1 MALRRYRRS
10 GPVRRRRKTGFR
22 RRRMY
27 RRVRK
32 FRPKC
37 APGDMFCKLSKIASI
52 SVDNQ
57 TNHVY
62 YTSVKLS
69 DFDEWSNM
77 RAVFQR
83 TKIFRMKV
91 TVQPLQNVSN
101 NSTSTVPA
109 YVMIP
114 WHQPPF
120 GPTTNFNAMISID
133 KHKLRRQTQG
143 CVQTYV
149 PSCLQNARSA
159 GEPSSEFSNI
169 LWRPTLANDYA
180 QSTTIYGGAIGFQGD
195 DSMEGRK
202 THFNIKIELFVK
214 MIQQES
220 IS

>member
-1 MALRRYRRS
+1 MALKRYRRARRI
-10 GPVRRRRKTGFR
+10 PRRRRTGLR
-22 RRRMY
+22 RRY

-32 FRPKC
+32 FRSRC
-37 APGDMFCKLSKIASI
+37 GPGDMFCKLSKIASI

-69 DFDEWSNM
+69 DFDEWANM

-83 TKIFRMKV
+83 TKVYKMKV
-91 TVQPLQNVSN
+91 TVQPLQNVAN

-109 YVMIP
+109 YCMIP

-149 PSCLQNARSA
+149 PNVLVMGQYTGSS
-159 GEPSSEFSNI
+159 GEFQTTV
-169 LWRPTLANDYA
+169 WRPTVANDYA

-202 THFNIKIELFVK
+202 THFNIKIELYVK

>member
-1 MALRRYRRS
+1 MALRRYRRVRRI
-10 GPVRRRRKTGFR
+10 PRRRRTGFR
-22 RRRMY
+22 RRLY
-27 RRVRK
+27 RRGRK
-32 FRPKC
+32 FRARV
-37 APGDMFCKLSKIASI
+37 APGDMLCKLSKISSI

-83 TKIFRMKV
+83 TKIIKMKV
-91 TVQPLQNVSN
+91 TVMPLQNVAN

-109 YVMIP
+109 YCMIP

-120 GPTTNFNAMISID
+120 GPTTNFNGMISID

-143 CVQTYV
+143 CTQSYV
-149 PSCLQNARSA
+149 PSILQMAKYQGSTGNDCVVV
-159 GEPSSEFSNI
+159 
-169 LWRPTLANDYA
+169 WRPTLSNDFA
-180 QSTTIYGGAIGFQGD
+180 QETTIFGGAIGFQGD

-202 THFNIKIELFVK
+202 THFNIKIELYVK
-214 MIQQES
+214 MVQQES